1 MVAMITDAV
10 RDSYLAQWG
19 EPSRKAS
26 FRVDEFEMEV
36 FKWNAAANPE
46 GVNLYATIGASAR
59 PIVGRDPSHR
69 IEFFIVLLPAR
80 DEIASPLAALALYPT
95 REGVALDHGH
105 TVPADEPLWPG
116 TEMRLF
122 LVLRPIG
129 DIISPLELPDGT
141 HVEFLQAIPIFET
154 ELAYK
159 AANNAEALLQLWEES
174 RVRFWDAN
182 RSPAPA

>member
-1 MVAMITDAV
+1 MTTDAV
-10 RDSYLAQWG
+10 RDSYLARWG

-26 FRVDEFEMEV
+26 FRVDEFEVEV
-36 FKWNAAANPE
+36 FKWNAAVNPE

-69 IEFFIVLLPAR
+69 IEFFIGLLPAR

-105 TVPADEPLWPG
+105 TVPADGPLWPG
-116 TEMRLF
+116 TEMRWF

-129 DIISPLELPDGT
+129 DIISPLELADGIR
-141 HVEFLQAIPIFET
+141 VEFLQAIPLFES

-159 AANNAEALLQLWEES
+159 AANNAEALLRHWEES
-174 RVRFWDAN
+174 HVPFWDPD
-182 RSPAPA
+182 RPPSPI